1 MSAKAKALRT
11 LYKRGKIT
19 LEGVQAALN
28 DGIITQAEYDWIVG

>member
-19 LEGVQAALN
+19 LAGVQQALA
-28 DGIITQAEYDWIVG
+28 DGVITQAEYDWIVG